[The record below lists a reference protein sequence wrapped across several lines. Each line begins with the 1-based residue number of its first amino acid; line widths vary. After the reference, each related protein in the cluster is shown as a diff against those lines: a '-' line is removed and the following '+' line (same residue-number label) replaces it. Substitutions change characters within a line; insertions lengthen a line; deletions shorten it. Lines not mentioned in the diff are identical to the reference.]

1 MIRSTLSIVLVAGI
15 LCGCAV
21 GKSSTQTKSPVKKS
35 ARLEQPP
42 IQSNSTTDTTKS
54 SEKPKASEPKPNP
67 LVTPDYSLGGKV
79 AAFNSA
85 GRFVVLDFP
94 AGKMPA
100 LEQTMFVYR
109 DGLKVG
115 EVKVTGPTRD
125 SNTVADLVSGVAN
138 KGDEVRDR

>member
-1 MIRSTLSIVLVAGI
+1 MILFVAGI
-15 LCGCAV
+15 LCGCAT
-21 GKSSTQTKSPVKKS
+21 GKKPSQPKPSAKKS

-42 IQSNSTTDTTKS
+42 IRSSATNTSTTVS
-54 SEKPKASEPKPNP
+54 AKPKVSEPKPNP
-67 LVTPDYSLGGKV
+67 LVTPDNSLGGKV
-79 AAFNSA
+79 ATFNSA

-94 AGKMPA
+94 VGRMPA

-115 EVKVTGPTRD
+115 EIKISGPTRD
-125 SNTVADLVSGVAN
+125 NNTVADLISGVAN

>member
-1 MIRSTLSIVLVAGI
+1 MNRFTLIVLLVAGI
-15 LCGCAV
+15 LCGCAT
-21 GKSSTQTKSPVKKS
+21 SKSPTQPKPAKKKS
-35 ARLEQPP
+35 ARLEQPL
-42 IQSNSTTDTTKS
+42 IQSSATDKS
-54 SEKPKASEPKPNP
+54 AKNSEKPKASEPKPNP
-67 LVTPDYSLGGKV
+67 MVTPDNSLGGRV
-79 AAFNSA
+79 ATFNSA

-115 EVKVTGPTRD
+115 EVKISGPTRD
-125 SNTVADLVSGVAN
+125 NNTVGDLISGVAN

>member
-1 MIRSTLSIVLVAGI
+1 MKSFPLMILLTAGI

-21 GKSSTQTKSPVKKS
+21 GKKRSQPEFTDSSTRETAFHSGATNNPTGDSVNPGAK
-35 ARLEQPP
+35 
-42 IQSNSTTDTTKS
+42 T
-54 SEKPKASEPKPNP
+54 SEKKPNP
-67 LVTPDYSLGGKV
+67 VVTSDNSLGGKV
-79 AAFNSA
+79 AVFNSA

-94 AGKMPA
+94 VGRMPA

-115 EVKVTGPTRD
+115 EVKISGPTRD
-125 SNTVADLVSGVAN
+125 YNTVADLVSGVAS

>member
-1 MIRSTLSIVLVAGI
+1 MNRFTLMILLVAGI
-15 LCGCAV
+15 LCGCAI
-21 GKSSTQTKSPVKKS
+21 GKKPTQPKSSAKKS

-42 IQSNSTTDTTKS
+42 IQSSATNTSTKVS
-54 SEKPKASEPKPNP
+54 AKPKASEPKPNP
-67 LVTPDYSLGGKV
+67 LVTLDNSLGGKV
-79 AAFNSA
+79 ATFNSA

-94 AGKMPA
+94 VGRMPA

-115 EVKVTGPTRD
+115 EIKISGPTRD
-125 SNTVADLVSGVAN
+125 NNTVADLISGVAN